1 ERKPE
6 GDDLDRQLPARAEHV
21 DELLVAD
28 EHDAAA
34 GRGGDDLLADECA
47 TPALDEV
54 QARIDLVGA
63 VERGR
68 DLVDVGEARERDAEL
83 ARERGG
89 RLRGGHAGHPEA
101 RADALAERA
110 HELDR
115 RAPGPEADDVAVVHV
130 LERAGRDPCESAF
143 HVVPAGEFLPAAAA
157 AAQARPA
164 CASAAWTIA
173 SRVKPKRV
181 RRSLSGADAPKVC
194 MPMRAPSVPV
204 QRSHPK
210 VDACSTET
218 RARTAG
224 GRTDSRYSRLCRS
237 NSSHDGR
244 LTTRGLRPRCT
255 SSS

>member
-115 RAPGPEADDVAVVHV
+115 RAPGPE
-130 LERAGRDPCESAF
+130 RAGRDPCESAF

-164 CASAAWTIA
+164 CASAAWKIA
-173 SRVKPKRV
+173 SRVKP
-181 RRSLSGADAPKVC
+181 
-194 MPMRAPSVPV
+194 
-204 QRSHPK
+204 
-210 VDACSTET
+210 
-218 RARTAG
+218 
-224 GRTDSRYSRLCRS
+224 
-237 NSSHDGR
+237 
-244 LTTRGLRPRCT
+244 
-255 SSS
+255 